1 MFRRQH
7 PGQCVLGVVGILIL
21 IDQDVTKPLLIL
33 FQHCRIFF
41 EQTDRHVHQV
51 VEVHGVVG
59 QELFLIQLVNRSHP
73 LLIVIVGLRG
83 KSRRG
88 DQLVFRIGNRTDHA
102 AHGKLPL
109 RQIQFLQALPY
120 QQLDVPFVINRK
132 MPAIPSGRFNLHP
145 QEPGAKCMECTQP
158 DLFGSRTD
166 DIFHPLFHFRSRFV
180 CEGDGQDFPWFYV
193 LFQKIGDTARQH
205 ARFS

>member
-1 MFRRQH
+1 MLRRQH
-7 PGQCVLGVVGILIL
+7 PGQRVLGVVGILIF
-21 IDQDVTKPLLIL
+21 IDQDVAKALLIF
-33 FQHCRIFF
+33 FQHCRILFK
-41 EQTDRHVHQV
+41 QTNRHVHQV

-59 QELFLIQLVNRSHP
+59 QELFLIQLVHRGHP

-83 KSRRG
+83 KLCRWY
-88 DQLVFRIGNRTDHA
+88 QLIFRIGNRADHA
-102 AHGKLPL
+102 AHRKLPL
-109 RQIQFLQALPY
+109 RQIQFLQALPD
-120 QQLDVPFVINRK
+120 QQLDIPFVINRK
-132 MPAIPSGRFNLHP
+132 MPAIPAGRFDLHP
-145 QEPGAKCMECTQP
+145 QEPGAECVECTQP
-158 DLFGSRTD
+158 DLLGDRPD

>member
-7 PGQCVLGVVGILIL
+7 PGQGVLGVVGILIL
-21 IDQDVTKPLLIL
+21 INQDVPKPLLIF

-41 EQTDRHVHQV
+41 EQPDRHVHQV
-51 VEVHGVVG
+51 VEVHGIVG
-59 QELFLIQLVNRSHP
+59 QELFLIQLIDRSHP

-83 KSRRG
+83 KPRRG
-88 DQLVFRIGNRTDHA
+88 DQLIFRIGNRADHA
-102 AHGKLPL
+102 AHGKLSF
-109 RQIQFLQALPY
+109 RQIQLFQALPN

-132 MPAIPSGRFNLHP
+132 MPAIPTGRFDLHP
-145 QEPGAKCMECTQP
+145 QEPGAECVECTQP
-158 DLFGSRTD
+158 DLLGDRPD